1 MYIGAQLGNSERGA
15 GIFVRKD
22 EIKHGL
28 SPSVKCV
35 APLFRDHVLCQSM
48 KCRTPPHLVTHEVM
62 FVKVKVL
69 FG

>member
-1 MYIGAQLGNSERGA
+1 MAGSRSRIQTSISSRAKLKRAAVAGAQLGNFERGA

-35 APLFRDHVLCQSM
+35 APLHKNELYV
-48 KCRTPPHLVTHEVM
+48 
-62 FVKVKVL
+62 
-69 FG
+69 